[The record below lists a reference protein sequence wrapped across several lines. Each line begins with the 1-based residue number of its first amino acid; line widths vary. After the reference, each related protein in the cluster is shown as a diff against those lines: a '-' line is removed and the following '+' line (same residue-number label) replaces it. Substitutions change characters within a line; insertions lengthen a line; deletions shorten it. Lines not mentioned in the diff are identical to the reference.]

1 MRDIRWL
8 RRCATIATLACSTS
22 LGAQVQPGRLV
33 TRLPG
38 FDREVALDTL
48 VYSRTNLDVP
58 AIQVFAILR
67 DVYATLKLPKIT
79 VDSLHGVAYNTQFS
93 GSTQLAGERMS
104 TYLRCGVGP
113 SGENADYF
121 RATMAIAT
129 YVESVSETKSRIGTG
144 FAAGAR
150 DMGGSGKAPVACATT
165 GLLEARIATMVKEK
179 LSAR

>member
-1 MRDIRWL
+1 MRDSRWM
-8 RRCATIATLACSTS
+8 RQLAACVAFVCSAP
-22 LGAQVQPGRLV
+22 LGAQVQPGRLL

-38 FDREVALDTL
+38 VEREVAMDTL
-48 VYSRTNLDVP
+48 VYSRTNLDAP
-58 AIQVFAILR
+58 ASRVYAALREVFA
-67 DVYATLKLPKIT
+67 ALKLPKMT
-79 VDSLHGVAYNTQFS
+79 VDSLHGVVFNTQFS

-104 TYLRCGVGP
+104 TYLRCGVGA

-129 YVESVSETKSRIGTG
+129 YIESVSETKSRIGTG